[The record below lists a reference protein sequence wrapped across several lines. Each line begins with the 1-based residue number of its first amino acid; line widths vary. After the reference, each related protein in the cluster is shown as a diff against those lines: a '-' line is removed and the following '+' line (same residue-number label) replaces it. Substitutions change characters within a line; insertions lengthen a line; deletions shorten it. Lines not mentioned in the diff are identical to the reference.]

1 MNIRCRHCKSQFNI
15 PDHKLPKDKGAVF
28 PCPKCKEKIQISPAK
43 TPGKERVADAA
54 MHASGTTVSFQSRE
68 HALVLVAEDPFQK
81 AAHDAVR
88 QLGYEVD
95 TAFDQVEAAK
105 KIAYHV
111 YPLILLGQ
119 GFDHGSKSILQH
131 MNTLDMSIRRMNC
144 LVVMGPRF
152 KTGDPMAA
160 LHASANYVVGPDNLE
175 QLPSFLAA
183 AVKDH
188 KDFYRVYMDSMKIV
202 GKA

>member
-15 PDHKLPKDKGAVF
+15 PDHKLPKDKTAVF
-28 PCPKCKEKIQISPAK
+28 TCPKCREKIQISSANNS
-43 TPGKERVADAA
+43 GKERVTDAA
-54 MHASGTTVSFQSRE
+54 VPASGTTVSFQGRE
-68 HALVLVAEDPFQK
+68 RAMVLVAEDPFQK

-88 QLGYEVD
+88 QLGYVAD
-95 TAFDQVEAAK
+95 TAFDQTEAAK

-119 GFDHGSKSILQH
+119 GFDRGSKSILQY

-144 LVVMGPRF
+144 LVVMGHQL

-175 QLPSFLAA
+175 HLPSFLAA
-183 AVKDH
+183 ALKDH

>member
-15 PDHKLPKDKGAVF
+15 PDHKLPKDKTAVF
-28 PCPKCKEKIQISPAK
+28 TCPKCREKIQISSANNS
-43 TPGKERVADAA
+43 GKERVTDAA
-54 MHASGTTVSFQSRE
+54 VPASGTTVSFQGRE
-68 HALVLVAEDPFQK
+68 RAMVLVAEDPFQK

-88 QLGYEVD
+88 QLGYGVD
-95 TAFDQVEAAK
+95 TAFDQAEAAK

-119 GFDHGSKSILQH
+119 GFDRGSKSILQY

-144 LVVMGPRF
+144 LVVMGHQL

-175 QLPSFLAA
+175 HLPSFLAA
-183 AVKDH
+183 ALKDH

>member
-15 PDHKLPKDKGAVF
+15 PDHKLPKDKDAVF
-28 PCPKCKEKIQISPAK
+28 TCPKCKEKIQISSAK
-43 TPGKERVADAA
+43 NPEKESAADAA
-54 MHASGTTVSFQSRE
+54 VPASATGLSFQNRE
-68 HALVLVAEDPFQK
+68 RALILVAEDPFRK
-81 AAHDAVR
+81 AARDAVR
-88 QLGYEVD
+88 KLGYGVD
-95 TAFDQVEAAK
+95 TAFDQAEAAK

-119 GFDHGSKSILQH
+119 GFDRSSKSILQH

-144 LVVMGPRF
+144 LVVMGHQF

-175 QLPSFLAA
+175 HLASFLAA
-183 AVKDH
+183 AVKQH
-188 KDFYRVYMDSMKIV
+188 KDFYRVYRDSLKIV